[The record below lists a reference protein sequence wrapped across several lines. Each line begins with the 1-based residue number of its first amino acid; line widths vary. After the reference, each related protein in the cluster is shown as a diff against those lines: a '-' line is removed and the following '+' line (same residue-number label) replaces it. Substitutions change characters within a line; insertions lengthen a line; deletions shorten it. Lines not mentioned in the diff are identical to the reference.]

1 MKFERTRKINTQISL
16 IPLINVIF
24 LLLIFFMVAGSI
36 EGVDIFEV
44 TLPKSENG
52 NVIPKVSSTVYLS
65 IDGMIAVNNDVVAK
79 EDLKTIL
86 STLYIDNPGHKVKIK
101 SDLNVPAETLIYVM
115 NIIKEVGGEDVSLVT
130 QVAGR

>member
-1 MKFERTRKINTQISL
+1 MEFKRTKKLNSQISL

-44 TLPKSENG
+44 NLPTSAEGHMKTQVPSTL
-52 NVIPKVSSTVYLS
+52 YLS
-65 IDGMIAVNNDVVAK
+65 SDGQIAVNNDIVAM

-86 STLYIDNPGHKVKIK
+86 STLYINDPEHQINIK
-101 SDLNVPAETLIYVM
+101 SDLNVPANNLVYVL
-115 NIIKEVGGEDVSLVT
+115 NIIKEVGGQDVSLVT
-130 QVAGR
+130 QVQRK